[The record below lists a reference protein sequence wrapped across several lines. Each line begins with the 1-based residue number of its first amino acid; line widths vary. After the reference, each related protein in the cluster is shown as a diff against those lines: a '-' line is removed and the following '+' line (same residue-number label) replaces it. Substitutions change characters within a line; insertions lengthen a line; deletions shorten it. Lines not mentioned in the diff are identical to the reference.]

1 MRTCLRNCDLSI
13 LEFRDRVC
21 EFIKDQALSLP
32 ADESTRNFL
41 NLHVEF
47 MCFVGSSSLSIDLSN
62 IKVPK
67 LSHEGG
73 VMELAIKIFGSSQPP
88 PHTNAPLTLELAQEL
103 FNCFVLPNLV
113 HLCEMHP
120 LDHGVDNY
128 QDMLLKYTAVL
139 KVFRLLLELDKPLY
153 KVLLHSFILPVV
165 DDCLNNID
173 KVSAQFRR
181 ELVWAVEFFVVSQI
195 QFMFQADQ
203 LDHIRPIVDMA
214 ISKLSSPRV
223 DLQSSQVSVILQC
236 LSDSFGI
243 IAFDLDYKSREVLF
257 NSLLATLKST
267 INFLVV
273 GLDYS
278 AKKGDS
284 EDKEALVVPFETF
297 ARAVLLSRQIITKT
311 FVFLSQDVGP
321 Q

>member
-1 MRTCLRNCDLSI
+1 
-13 LEFRDRVC
+13 
-21 EFIKDQALSLP
+21 
-32 ADESTRNFL
+32 
-41 NLHVEF
+41 
-47 MCFVGSSSLSIDLSN
+47 MCFVGSASLSIDLSN

-67 LSHEGG
+67 LTPDGSIL
-73 VMELAIKIFGSSQPP
+73 ELAIKIFGSSQPP
-88 PHTNAPLTLELAQEL
+88 PHTNAPLTLDMAHEL

-139 KVFRLLLELDKPLY
+139 KVFRLLLELDKPLF

-173 KVSAQFRR
+173 KVAAQFRR
-181 ELVWAVEFFVVSQI
+181 ELVWAAEFFIISQI
-195 QFMFQADQ
+195 QFMYQADQ
-203 LDHIRPIVDMA
+203 LEHIRPIIDMA

-236 LSDSFGI
+236 LSDSYSI

-257 NSLLATLKST
+257 NSLLSTLKST

-273 GLDYS
+273 GLEYS
-278 AKKGDS
+278 AKKQQDA
-284 EDKEALVVPFETF
+284 EDKEALIIPFETF
-297 ARAVLLSRQIITKT
+297 NRAVLLSRQIITKT
-311 FVFLSQDVGP
+311 FVFLTQDVDP
-321 Q
+321 S